1 MYSKDLVT
9 NTSTGLMA
17 IKDLATFNDVPINI
31 HFDKHWIHIIVGFGT
46 PYQRQKSYYTQD
58 SYKIFGETDS
68 IYNQIEEMVNEV
80 KEYMNE
86 GKKYD

>member
-31 HFDKHWIHIIVGFGT
+31 HFDKHWIHI
-46 PYQRQKSYYTQD
+46 
-58 SYKIFGETDS
+58 
-68 IYNQIEEMVNEV
+68 
-80 KEYMNE
+80 
-86 GKKYD
+86 KYSARPIAFIAI